1 MKKRVWMGLLL
12 SGIMAVAFGTACGQL
27 PGTPARAKASS
38 EKFEA
43 VNEGDEEEA
52 MGQADQGPGNTE
64 GQADQGPGNTEGQ
77 NGQTGQETGTSI
89 DPAAST
95 GSQTGTEVEPNG
107 YVVVIDAGHQ
117 KEGDYSQEPVGPG
130 ASETKAKVSSGAYGD
145 TSHLNEYE
153 LNLKVAKKLQKELE
167 KRGYEVIM
175 VRTKNDVN
183 ISNSERAQI
192 ANDANA
198 DAFIRIHADDGDDSS
213 LEGIMTICQTPDNP
227 YNGELYEKSKL
238 LSECVLDEAVAAT
251 GAKKRKVW
259 ETDTMSGINWAKVPT
274 TILEMGFMSNPKED
288 ALMATKAYQK
298 KMAKGVANGID
309 RYIEER

>member
-1 MKKRVWMGLLL
+1 MKKRIWMGLFL
-12 SGIMAVAFGTACGQL
+12 SGIMAVAFGAACGQL
-27 PGTPARAKASS
+27 PGTPARAEAAS
-38 EKFEA
+38 EEFEA
-43 VNEGDEEEA
+43 VNEGDEEEVA
-52 MGQADQGPGNTE
+52 GQADQGPGNTE
-64 GQADQGPGNTEGQ
+64 GQADQGPGNTEDQ

-89 DPAAST
+89 DPIASSE
-95 GSQTGTEVEPNG
+95 SQTGTEVEPNG

-130 ASETKAKVSSGAYGD
+130 ASETKAKVSSGAYGE

-198 DAFIRIHADDGDDSS
+198 DAFIRIHADDSDDSS
-213 LEGIMTICQTPDNP
+213 LQGIMTICQTPDNP
-227 YNGELYEKSKL
+227 YNGDLYKKSQL
-238 LSECVLDEAVAAT
+238 LSECVLEEAVAAT
-251 GAKKRKVW
+251 GAKKRRVW

-274 TILEMGFMSNPKED
+274 TILEMGFMSNPEED